1 MGWNI
6 TFDKKDY
13 LRLRRLDAPE
23 ELKARLEQNVRRERK
38 TDHEGI
44 FYAKFDLDSN
54 NGRCP
59 FLNAEGLC
67 DIQCACGHEA
77 LPQVC
82 TNYPRKT
89 AYSYAAKEYALSPSC
104 EGVLQQLWDLPNGV
118 EFVEDP
124 LPKTEYKK
132 VSVVPGESLGLY
144 FTPVRELCIDILQ
157 DRAMP
162 LTQRMLSLGL
172 VLQRLQK
179 EDWAAFQPDLWE
191 QQITSLVAENDLLEI
206 PGDRRLYLMQNIRVL
221 DAISAQER
229 DWPKD
234 VYSALGVE
242 RKIAAGPQSTTLTT
256 VFSSEAYEK
265 ALERFQEAFS
275 GREYFFE
282 NLMVAVALY
291 LGFPNLNSREDL
303 WKSYVSL
310 CSLYSFYRFVAVLG
324 CAQEATKEKLF
335 HYLAM
340 ASRATLHNRQRFQG
354 FQEELFQHESSSL
367 AHMAILLKG

>member
-1 MGWNI
+1 MKEEKIELPIRSALIPNFYQNFHCLAQACKDSCCMGWNI

-23 ELKARLEQNVRRERK
+23 ELKARLEQSVRRERK
-38 TDHEGI
+38 NEHDGI
-44 FYAKFDLDSN
+44 LYGKFDLASN

-59 FLNAEGLC
+59 FLNTEGLC

-77 LPQVC
+77 LPLVC
-82 TNYPRKT
+82 TSYPRKT
-89 AYSYAAKEYALSPSC
+89 VYSYAAKEYTLSLSC

-179 EDWAAFQPDLWE
+179 EDWAAFRPGLWE

-256 VFSSEAYEK
+256 VF
-265 ALERFQEAFS
+265 
-275 GREYFFE
+275 FFRS
-282 NLMVAVALY
+282 L
-291 LGFPNLNSREDL
+291 R
-303 WKSYVSL
+303 KSPGKIPRSL
-310 CSLYSFYRFVAVLG
+310 FRPGIFL
-324 CAQEATKEKLF
+324 
-335 HYLAM
+335 
-340 ASRATLHNRQRFQG
+340 
-354 FQEELFQHESSSL
+354 
-367 AHMAILLKG
+367 